1 MDIKRPPG
9 YRYLSEIV
17 FELRRTCPNYWQKK
31 KFYQYTVTSRVHGQQ
46 PLSILQVIETIR
58 LSIYSVLIPEI
69 TCRHPRYRGPT
80 LLVWQKAWPNK
91 LFFFSQ
97 YFDIYLISRIQNI
110 YSSELLRFLRPQP
123 AFYDCPFFSKFW
135 DSIRKQYSVCS
146 PLGDPTTTCWGC
158 QIYELWLY
166 KYFWLIEW
174 I

>member
-31 KFYQYTVTSRVHGQQ
+31 KFNQYTVTSRVRGQQ

-80 LLVWQKAWPNK
+80 LILYVLPWVTQLQHVGGVKCMNCDCI
-91 LFFFSQ
+91 
-97 YFDIYLISRIQNI
+97 YIFD
-110 YSSELLRFLRPQP
+110 
-123 AFYDCPFFSKFW
+123 
-135 DSIRKQYSVCS
+135 
-146 PLGDPTTTCWGC
+146 
-158 QIYELWLY
+158 
-166 KYFWLIEW
+166 
-174 I
+174 